1 MRSPSPSVSVL
12 GHVVAGKYRLD
23 RIIGRG
29 GMGTVY
35 EARHVELGR
44 RLAVKIAAPTLLQN
58 REFVTRFR
66 REALAASAIESEH
79 VPQVLDMGVDESM
92 GLYIAME
99 HVRGEDLEAR
109 LGREGRLDLRV
120 AARVGLQLGRALVK
134 AHAAGVLHRDIKP
147 GNVFLAARDDGT
159 LLVKLLDFGVSKLMS
174 ADMRSDVENGL
185 TGTMP
190 IGTVIYMAPE
200 QAEGRANID
209 ARADL
214 WSVGAVM
221 FEMLAGR
228 PPHQDMGSPHANL
241 VQLLSRPV
249 PLLRDVAPWVPEAL
263 ASVVDRLLARDPAQ
277 RTGSAQALVDEILA
291 AYPDASGA
299 DSSGAQTAII
309 VTGQYEIVDA
319 TQDTSFMQQ
328 HAASGVIPV
337 GSTQTA
343 PMPIVMADRPTPTA
357 RVMAMPAP
365 RHNGTMRAAMT
376 GAGMILLAVAVA
388 LITFVQAKNYASRN
402 NAAAP
407 RNVYAQV
414 MSH

>member
-1 MRSPSPSVSVL
+1 ML

-44 RLAVKIAAPTLLQN
+44 RLAVKIAAPTLTHN

-66 REALAASAIESEH
+66 REARAASAIESEH

-92 GLYIAME
+92 GLFIAME
-99 HVRGEDLEAR
+99 HLSGEDLEVR
-109 LGREGRLDLRV
+109 LGREGRLEMRS

-134 AHAAGVLHRDIKP
+134 AHRAGVLHRDIKP
-147 GNVFLAARDDGT
+147 ANVFLSARDDGS
-159 LLVKLLDFGVSKLMS
+159 LLVKLLDFGVSKLIS
-174 ADMRSDVENGL
+174 AELLSEAEGGL

-200 QAEGRANID
+200 QAEGCANID

-228 PPHQDMGSPHANL
+228 PPHEDLGSPQANL
-241 VQLLSRPV
+241 VQLLSRPA
-249 PLLRDVAPWVPEAL
+249 PALRDVAPWVPEAL
-263 ASVVDRLLARDPAQ
+263 ASVVDRLLKRDPMQ
-277 RTGSAQALVDEILA
+277 RTANAQALVDEILA
-291 AYPDASGA
+291 AYPDAGGP

-309 VTGQYEIVDA
+309 VTGQYEVVDA

-328 HAASGVIPV
+328 QQYAASGVMPV
-337 GSTQTA
+337 GSTETA
-343 PMPIVMADRPTPTA
+343 PMPVIVADRPTPTA
-357 RVMAMPAP
+357 RVMAMQAP
-365 RHNGTMRAAMT
+365 RHNGTARAAMT

-388 LITFVQAKNYASRN
+388 LITFVQAKNYASKH